1 MGLRPQRR
9 DGPRGDRGR
18 ERPEQ
23 PRPGGQVGTWR
34 RRPPCAR
41 VSKAP
46 RAIHQVSPGKR
57 LRPHVLPEAPVHEKP
72 LKGRAERLRSRPACG
87 ARARCA
93 LADPA
98 PPPQPRGGGGAWP
111 GGLWSPPGADLR
123 CRGHGDEEGKWPA
136 ASVAEQ
142 GAAEGPAGTRGG
154 GDAATPH
161 AGLVGPALRSQQ
173 GQCAGRC
180 APSPSPASFPSLH
193 RFLGGGGGEAGQAAP
208 TGRAGVV
215 LGFIL
220 LDQPTPPCAVIVP
233 FPHSS

>member
-1 MGLRPQRR
+1 MGPRPQRR

-57 LRPHVLPEAPVHEKP
+57 LRPHVQPEAPVDEKP
-72 LKGRAERLRSRPACG
+72 LKGRAERLRSRPPCG

-98 PPPQPRGGGGAWP
+98 PAPPP
-111 GGLWSPPGADLR
+111 PPGWRWRVARRAVVSAR
-123 CRGHGDEEGKWPA
+123 CGPALQRPWGRGEK
-136 ASVAEQ
+136 VAGRQ
-142 GAAEGPAGTRGG
+142 RRRAGAAEGPAGTRGA

-180 APSPSPASFPSLH
+180 APSEPRLLPIPTSLS
-193 RFLGGGGGEAGQAAP
+193 GGG
-208 TGRAGVV
+208 
-215 LGFIL
+215 
-220 LDQPTPPCAVIVP
+220 
-233 FPHSS
+233 